1 MAMEGIVKSVYKVRH
16 RHVKCGWLG
25 ALKDFLKGDI
35 VGYETPQEQQKEREA
50 QLTAALADCTVLN
63 TYIGENFAHFL
74 NGVGIDCVA
83 VSTLKKLEEDQL
95 HN

>member
-1 MAMEGIVKSVYKVRH
+1 MKSVYKVRH

-25 ALKDFLKGDI
+25 ALKDFFKGDI

-50 QLTAALADCTVLN
+50 QLTAALAHCTVLN
-63 TYIGENFAHFL
+63 TYIGENFADFL
-74 NGVGIDCVA
+74 NGVGIEFKEVA
-83 VSTLKKLEEDQL
+83 TLKQLESQQ

>member
-1 MAMEGIVKSVYKVRH
+1 MKSVYKVRH

-25 ALKDFLKGDI
+25 ALKDFFKRDI

-50 QLTAALADCTVLN
+50 QLTATLADCTVLN

-74 NGVGIDCVA
+74 SGVGVNCVA
-83 VSTLKKLEEDQL
+83 VSTLKELADQQPM
-95 HN
+95 N